1 MIRFKRLKQPTQL
14 WFLISFWCV
23 ALVAPSYSIEIKN
36 MDDWKNKPESYWKD
50 KLTPDQYKI
59 CRQKGTERAFSGK
72 YWNNHD
78 KGTYRCICCELEL
91 FSSETKFESG
101 TGWPSYWQPI
111 SKENIAEKDDR
122 SLFMKRTEV
131 VCNRC
136 GAHLGHVFDDGPAP
150 TGKRYCINSA
160 CLDFVPDSVKKNK

>member
-36 MDDWKNKPESYWKD
+36 MDDWKNKPESYWKN

-111 SKENIAEKDDR
+111 SIENIAEKDDR